1 MRTRFYK
8 TATLVTGLS
17 VAERTLGFLYRMI
30 LARMVGAEGLGIYQ
44 VALSVYAVFITIS
57 GGGIP
62 PTVSRLISKS
72 RAENDLQG
80 ERKAVSAGV
89 FLALA
94 LSLPVVLL
102 FFLSGNLFSFL
113 FHDKGG
119 LAVFRV
125 LLIGL
130 VFCSVYGAIRAW
142 FWGQKQFLTSSMFGI
157 IEESVAVITGVLL
170 LKTATTTIQSA
181 EFAALSNVLSHVVAC
196 GCAFL
201 WFYLRKGKLVS
212 PKGEIKNLLTSATP
226 ITAVRTGG
234 SLVGSAV
241 AVLLP
246 VMLVRAGMTQSDALK
261 TFGIITGMVMPALSI
276 VATVIGSFALV
287 LVPELSEDYYA
298 NRQER
303 LQKNIDRGLTAS
315 ALVACLLMPFF
326 FVLGESLG
334 LLAYSSKEA
343 GEMIVKSCPILLPMS
358 LAMISTSILN
368 AMGFEKQTFGYY
380 FIGAAFLLACICFL
394 PALLGGYAYIIGI
407 GGSYAVCTILNLR
420 CLFKKVLTPNR
431 QFHFFKKT
439 LLSIALILPVSFVG
453 QTFKSFFTR
462 YFSEIIADLFI
473 GGIMLL
479 VSVIFYFLMHLI
491 TANPVPK
498 PRKAKNR

>member
-44 VALSVYAVFITIS
+44 VALSVYAVFMTIS

-102 FFLSGNLFSFL
+102 FFLSGNFFSFL

-142 FWGQKQFLTSSMFGI
+142 FWGQKQFLTSSIFGI
-157 IEESVAVITGVLL
+157 IEESVAVIAGVLL

-181 EFAALSNVLSHVVAC
+181 EFAALSNVLSHVVVC

-212 PKGEIKNLLTSATP
+212 PKGEIKTLLTSATP

-261 TFGIITGMVMPALSI
+261 TFGIITGMVMPALFI

-368 AMGFEKQTFGYY
+368 AMGFEKQTFRYY

-394 PALLGGYAYIIGI
+394 PALLGGYAYIIGM

-439 LLSIALILPVSFVG
+439 LFSIALILPVSFVG

-479 VSVIFYFLMHLI
+479 ASVIFYFLMHLI
-491 TANPVPK
+491 TAKPVPK